1 VVAPTFRQ
9 FSQNIALVSLDFLAQ
24 RSMYRPATREEKM
37 AEVLYQSLHPVLH
50 MIAERLQR
58 SHGLA
63 HAAECCSA
71 TGNQDGASRMLMD
84 IEQDLFEAT
93 HLLNAISI
101 IRREMT

>member
-1 VVAPTFRQ
+1 
-9 FSQNIALVSLDFLAQ
+9 
-24 RSMYRPATREEKM
+24 MHCPAACEDKM
-37 AEVLYQSLHPVLH
+37 AEASQKSLHPVLH
-50 MIAERLQR
+50 MIAERLKR
-58 SHGLA
+58 SHELA

-71 TGNQDGASRMLMD
+71 TGNQDGSFRMLMD